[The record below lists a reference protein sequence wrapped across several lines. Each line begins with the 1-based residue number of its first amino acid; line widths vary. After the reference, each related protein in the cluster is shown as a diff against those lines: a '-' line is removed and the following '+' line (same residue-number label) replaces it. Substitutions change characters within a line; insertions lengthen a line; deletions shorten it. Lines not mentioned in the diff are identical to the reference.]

1 MNLRTSVL
9 SGWDSRRSKTAQLWD
24 KASCQ
29 VCCHRYCKA
38 KGTRYPREKW
48 RPPPGRKDHCDPP
61 KPKAQWQRPGHTQG
75 TKGGVP
81 LFAQGVQERSRS
93 LLEALFCSSAQLQ
106 VKKDEHLHLYLIVV
120 EVAVNRKPVRFHFCS
135 CYHGELGP
143 LPYSCSITD
152 RPGQGST
159 VMFLLALGLQSAA
172 FVTWITWTKWNKW
185 NRISILYSCTTLLAN
200 TNTGRRLV
208 VEEFILFYIF
218 AGELGMGTW
227 QKAVSCL
234 QWTQARVCYFAY
246 FLRIFSFVKRQPV
259 STSHLKIYLYIH
271 AFTKQSCHYFTSI

>member
-1 MNLRTSVL
+1 MSRKQNQQRRAWIGGLLYLVAGIPEDLTQHSSGIKQAGRYAAIVSVKQRAH
-9 SGWDSRRSKTAQLWD
+9 SIPRR
-24 KASCQ
+24 
-29 VCCHRYCKA
+29 
-38 KGTRYPREKW
+38 REGL
-48 RPPPGRKDHCDPP
+48 PMGRKDHCDPP

-81 LFAQGVQERSRS
+81 LLSQGVQERSRS
-93 LLEALFCSSAQLQ
+93 SLESLFCSSAQLQ
-106 VKKDEHLHLYLIVV
+106 GKKDQHLHLYLIVV

-143 LPYSCSITD
+143 LPYSCTITD

-172 FVTWITWTKWNKW
+172 FITWITWTKWNKW

-218 AGELGMGTW
+218 AEELGMGTW
-227 QKAVSCL
+227 QKAVGCL
-234 QWTQARVCYFAY
+234 QWTEARVCWLLENF
-246 FLRIFSFVKRQPV
+246 FFCEKTTCKHQSFKNLSAQPCF
-259 STSHLKIYLYIH
+259 H
-271 AFTKQSCHYFTSI
+271 